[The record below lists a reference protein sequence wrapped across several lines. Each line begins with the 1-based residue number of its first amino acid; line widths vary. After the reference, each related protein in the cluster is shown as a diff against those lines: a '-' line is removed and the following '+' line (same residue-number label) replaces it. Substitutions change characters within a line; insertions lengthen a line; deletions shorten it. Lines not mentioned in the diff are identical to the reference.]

1 VIGHPIAHSRSPE
14 IHARFAAQTAQPIS
28 YERLLAPLDG
38 FKATVQAFRAQ
49 GGAGCNVTVP
59 FKLEAYALADQLTDR
74 ARLAG
79 AVNTLVFGP
88 DGILGDNTD
97 GAGLVADL
105 TGRIG
110 MRLEGARVLVLGAG
124 GAVRGV
130 IGPLLDAGV
139 ASLTVANRTPG
150 RALDLKADLA
160 VGLSPSANE
169 RLRAGGM
176 DLAQGCFDLI
186 INGTSAG
193 LNDAAPEL
201 PKGLL
206 GQAAVALDMVYG
218 AHPTAFM
225 RQALSE
231 GCARVEDGLGML
243 VGQAAESFVLWRGV
257 RPDPQPV
264 WQALRE
270 QLAAHAD
277 QAGRAR

>member
-1 VIGHPIAHSRSPE
+1 MIGHPIAHSRSPE

-130 IGPLLDAGV
+130 IGPLLEAGV

-243 VGQAAESFVLWRGV
+243 VGQAAESFALWRGV

>member
-1 VIGHPIAHSRSPE
+1 MIGHPIAHSRSPE

-130 IGPLLDAGV
+130 IGPLLEAGV
-139 ASLTVANRTPG
+139 ASLTVANRTAT
-150 RALDLKADLA
+150 RAQELQADLA
-160 VGLSPSANE
+160 AGLPADALE
-169 RLRAGGM
+169 RLQAGGM
-176 DLAQGCFDLI
+176 DLARGRFDLV

-193 LNDAAPEL
+193 LDDAAPDL
-201 PKGLL
+201 PHGLL
-206 GQAAVALDMVYG
+206 GQAALALDMVYG
-218 AHPTAFM
+218 ARPTAFM
-225 RQALSE
+225 RQATAE

-243 VGQAAESFVLWRGV
+243 VGQAAESFALWRGV

-277 QAGRAR
+277 QSGQAR

>member
-1 VIGHPIAHSRSPE
+1 MIGHPIAHSRSPE

-105 TGRIG
+105 TGRVG
-110 MRLEGARVLVLGAG
+110 MKLDGARVLVLGAG

-130 IGPLLDAGV
+130 IGPLLEAGV

-243 VGQAAESFVLWRGV
+243 VGQAAESFALWRGV